1 MKKIFILG
9 ASGSIGENALSV
21 IDSNKENFELVG
33 ISVNSNVEKTNKIIK
48 KHNPKYIY
56 INDKSAIENILKT
69 EDTVICEDEK
79 ELSDIFNSSDVDIVI
94 SAISGFAGIKS
105 TFHAAKSGKKILL
118 ANKESIVAGGSLLM
132 EAVRENN
139 TELVPIDSEH
149 NAIFQC
155 LPESRSTQDVKQI
168 VITAS
173 GGPFHGRNID
183 ELNNVE
189 VQDALNHPNWEMGA
203 KITVDSASLMNK
215 GLEVIEAMWLFDISA
230 ENIEVVVH
238 RQSIIHSAVRFID
251 GSIVA
256 QLGYPDMKLPIHY
269 ALSFPQR
276 QPSSLKKFDF
286 LDYPNLSFEEPD
298 YKTFKNLSLAFL
310 AANKGGSVPCVLNAA
325 NEIVVQ
331 AFLEERVS
339 FLKMSDIIENCME
352 KISASRYFTI
362 STKGQNKYTDVDYEK
377 GDAFIFGPESRGL
390 PKEIRDSHE
399 SIFIPMKSEGRSLNL
414 ANAVSVI
421 VYEAWKAFNFQ

>member
-33 ISVNSNVEKTNKIIK
+33 ISVNSNVEKANKIIK

-69 EDTVICEDEK
+69 EDTLICEDEK

-132 EAVRENN
+132 ETVRENN

-183 ELNNVE
+183 ELNNVG
-189 VQDALNHPNWEMGA
+189 VQDALNHPNWEMGS
-203 KITVDSASLMNK
+203 KISIDSATLVNK
-215 GLEVIEAMWLFDISA
+215 CLELIEACYLFDMDESFFELVIHPESIVHSIVTFNDGSSICQMSNPDMRVPIANAMSDDNRLSIPFQPIDFNNLKLNFESFPNDRA
-230 ENIEVVVH
+230 EIVNLARE
-238 RQSIIHSAVRFID
+238 AVRED
-251 GSIVA
+251 
-256 QLGYPDMKLPIHY
+256 
-269 ALSFPQR
+269 
-276 QPSSLKKFDF
+276 SS
-286 LDYPNLSFEEPD
+286 
-298 YKTFKNLSLAFL
+298 
-310 AANKGGSVPCVLNAA
+310 KGIYFNAA
-325 NEIVVQ
+325 NEIAV
-331 AFLEERVS
+331 EN
-339 FLKMSDIIENCME
+339 FLKKRITFRQIYEVILRTFDTKEMSKFNSIEDIFEIDQEARN
-352 KISASRYFTI
+352 ISNMVI
-362 STKGQNKYTDVDYEK
+362 
-377 GDAFIFGPESRGL
+377 
-390 PKEIRDSHE
+390 
-399 SIFIPMKSEGRSLNL
+399 KSLT
-414 ANAVSVI
+414 
-421 VYEAWKAFNFQ
+421 

>member
-33 ISVNSNVEKTNKIIK
+33 ISVNSNVEKANKIIK

-132 EAVRENN
+132 ETVRENN

-173 GGPFHGRNID
+173 GGPFHGKNID
-183 ELNNVE
+183 ELNNVR
-189 VQDALNHPNWEMGA
+189 VQDALNHPNWEMGS
-203 KITVDSASLMNK
+203 KISIDSATLVNK
-215 GLEVIEAMWLFDISA
+215 CLELIEACYLFDMDESFFELVIHPESIVHSIVTFNDGSSICQMSNPDMRVPIANAMSYDKRLSIPFQPIDFNNLKLNFESFPNDRA
-230 ENIEVVVH
+230 EIVNLARE
-238 RQSIIHSAVRFID
+238 AVRED
-251 GSIVA
+251 NS
-256 QLGYPDMKLPIHY
+256 
-269 ALSFPQR
+269 
-276 QPSSLKKFDF
+276 
-286 LDYPNLSFEEPD
+286 
-298 YKTFKNLSLAFL
+298 
-310 AANKGGSVPCVLNAA
+310 KGIYFNAA
-325 NEIVVQ
+325 NEIAV
-331 AFLEERVS
+331 EN
-339 FLKMSDIIENCME
+339 FLKKKITFRQIYEVILRTFDLKEMSKFSSIEDIFEIDQEARN
-352 KISASRYFTI
+352 IS
-362 STKGQNKYTDVDYEK
+362 NKV
-377 GDAFIFGPESRGL
+377 I
-390 PKEIRDSHE
+390 
-399 SIFIPMKSEGRSLNL
+399 KSLT
-414 ANAVSVI
+414 
-421 VYEAWKAFNFQ
+421 

>member
-33 ISVNSNVEKTNKIIK
+33 ISVNSNVEKANKIIK

-132 EAVRENN
+132 ETVRENN

-183 ELNNVE
+183 ELNNVG
-189 VQDALNHPNWEMGA
+189 VQDALNHPNWEMGS
-203 KITVDSASLMNK
+203 KISIDSATLVNK
-215 GLEVIEAMWLFDISA
+215 CLELIEACYLFDMDESFFELVIHPESIVHSIVTFNDGSSICQMSNPDMRVPIANAMSDDNRLSIPFQPIDFNNLKLNFESFPNDRA
-230 ENIEVVVH
+230 EIVNLARE
-238 RQSIIHSAVRFID
+238 AVRED
-251 GSIVA
+251 
-256 QLGYPDMKLPIHY
+256 
-269 ALSFPQR
+269 
-276 QPSSLKKFDF
+276 SS
-286 LDYPNLSFEEPD
+286 
-298 YKTFKNLSLAFL
+298 
-310 AANKGGSVPCVLNAA
+310 KGIYFNAA
-325 NEIVVQ
+325 NEIAV
-331 AFLEERVS
+331 EN
-339 FLKMSDIIENCME
+339 FLKKRITFRQIYEVILRTFDTKEMSKFKSIEDIFEIDQEARN
-352 KISASRYFTI
+352 ISNMVI
-362 STKGQNKYTDVDYEK
+362 
-377 GDAFIFGPESRGL
+377 
-390 PKEIRDSHE
+390 
-399 SIFIPMKSEGRSLNL
+399 KSLT
-414 ANAVSVI
+414 
-421 VYEAWKAFNFQ
+421 

>member
-33 ISVNSNVEKTNKIIK
+33 ISVNSNVEKANKIIK

-69 EDTVICEDEK
+69 EDAVICEDEK

-132 EAVRENN
+132 ETVRENN

-183 ELNNVE
+183 ELNNVG
-189 VQDALNHPNWEMGA
+189 VQDALNHPNWEMGS
-203 KITVDSASLMNK
+203 KISIDSATLVNK
-215 GLEVIEAMWLFDISA
+215 CLELIEACYLFDMDESFFELVIHPESIVHSIVTFNDGSSICQMSNPDMRVPIANAMSDDNRLSIPFQPIDFNNLKLNFESFPNDRA
-230 ENIEVVVH
+230 EIVNLARE
-238 RQSIIHSAVRFID
+238 AVRED
-251 GSIVA
+251 
-256 QLGYPDMKLPIHY
+256 
-269 ALSFPQR
+269 
-276 QPSSLKKFDF
+276 SS
-286 LDYPNLSFEEPD
+286 
-298 YKTFKNLSLAFL
+298 
-310 AANKGGSVPCVLNAA
+310 KGIYFNAA
-325 NEIVVQ
+325 NEIAV
-331 AFLEERVS
+331 EN
-339 FLKMSDIIENCME
+339 FLKKRITFRQIYEVILRTFDTKEMSKFNSIEDIFEIDQEARN
-352 KISASRYFTI
+352 ISNMVI
-362 STKGQNKYTDVDYEK
+362 
-377 GDAFIFGPESRGL
+377 
-390 PKEIRDSHE
+390 
-399 SIFIPMKSEGRSLNL
+399 KSLT
-414 ANAVSVI
+414 
-421 VYEAWKAFNFQ
+421 

>member
-33 ISVNSNVEKTNKIIK
+33 ISLNSNVEKANKIIK
-48 KHNPKYIY
+48 KYNPKYIY
-56 INDKSAIENILKT
+56 INDKSAKENILKT
-69 EDTVICEDEK
+69 EDAVIFEDEK

-105 TFHAAKSGKKILL
+105 TFYAAKSGKKILL

-132 EAVRENN
+132 ETVRENN

-189 VQDALNHPNWEMGA
+189 VQDALNHPNWEMGS
-203 KITVDSASLMNK
+203 KISIDSATLVNK
-215 GLEVIEAMWLFDISA
+215 CLELIEASYLFDMDESFFELVIHPES
-230 ENIEVVVH
+230 IVH
-238 RQSIIHSAVRFID
+238 SIVTFNDGSSICQMSNPDMRIPIANAMSYDNRLSIPFQPIDFNNLKLNFESFPNDRSQIVQLAREAVREE
-251 GSIVA
+251 
-256 QLGYPDMKLPIHY
+256 
-269 ALSFPQR
+269 
-276 QPSSLKKFDF
+276 SS
-286 LDYPNLSFEEPD
+286 
-298 YKTFKNLSLAFL
+298 
-310 AANKGGSVPCVLNAA
+310 KGIFFNAA
-325 NEIVVQ
+325 NEVAV
-331 AFLEERVS
+331 EN
-339 FLKMSDIIENCME
+339 FLKNRISFTQIYEVILRTFDIKEMSKFNSIEDIFEIDEEARN
-352 KISASRYFTI
+352 ISNMVI
-362 STKGQNKYTDVDYEK
+362 
-377 GDAFIFGPESRGL
+377 
-390 PKEIRDSHE
+390 
-399 SIFIPMKSEGRSLNL
+399 KSLT
-414 ANAVSVI
+414 
-421 VYEAWKAFNFQ
+421 

>member
-33 ISVNSNVEKTNKIIK
+33 ISVNSNVEKANKIIK

-132 EAVRENN
+132 ETVRENN

-155 LPESRSTQDVKQI
+155 LPESRSTKDVKQI

-173 GGPFHGRNID
+173 GGPFHGKSMD
-183 ELNNVE
+183 ELNNVG
-189 VQDALNHPNWEMGA
+189 VQDALNHPNWEMGS
-203 KITVDSASLMNK
+203 KISIDSATLVNK
-215 GLEVIEAMWLFDISA
+215 CLELIEACYLFDMDESFFELVIHPESIVHSIVTFNDGSSICQMSNPDMRVPIANAMSDDNRLSIPFQPIDFNNLKLNFESFPNDRA
-230 ENIEVVVH
+230 EIVNLARE
-238 RQSIIHSAVRFID
+238 AVRED
-251 GSIVA
+251 
-256 QLGYPDMKLPIHY
+256 
-269 ALSFPQR
+269 
-276 QPSSLKKFDF
+276 SS
-286 LDYPNLSFEEPD
+286 
-298 YKTFKNLSLAFL
+298 
-310 AANKGGSVPCVLNAA
+310 KGIYFNAA
-325 NEIVVQ
+325 NEIAV
-331 AFLEERVS
+331 EN
-339 FLKMSDIIENCME
+339 FLKKRITFRQIYEVILRTFDTKEMSKFNSIEDIFEIDQEARN
-352 KISASRYFTI
+352 ISNMVI
-362 STKGQNKYTDVDYEK
+362 
-377 GDAFIFGPESRGL
+377 
-390 PKEIRDSHE
+390 
-399 SIFIPMKSEGRSLNL
+399 KSLT
-414 ANAVSVI
+414 
-421 VYEAWKAFNFQ
+421 

>member
-33 ISVNSNVEKTNKIIK
+33 ISVNSNVEKANKIIK

-79 ELSDIFNSSDVDIVI
+79 ELSNIFNSSDVDIVI

-118 ANKESIVAGGSLLM
+118 ANKETIVAGGSLLM
-132 EAVRENN
+132 ETVRENN

-173 GGPFHGRNID
+173 GGPFHGRNMD
-183 ELNNVE
+183 ELNNVG
-189 VQDALNHPNWEMGA
+189 VQDALNHPNWKMGS
-203 KITVDSASLMNK
+203 KISIDSATLVNK
-215 GLEVIEAMWLFDISA
+215 CLELIEACYLFDMDESFFELVIHPESIVHSIVTFNDGSSICQMSNPDMRVPIANAMSYDNRLTIPFQPIDFNNLKLNFESFPNDRA
-230 ENIEVVVH
+230 EIVNLARE
-238 RQSIIHSAVRFID
+238 AVRED
-251 GSIVA
+251 
-256 QLGYPDMKLPIHY
+256 
-269 ALSFPQR
+269 
-276 QPSSLKKFDF
+276 SS
-286 LDYPNLSFEEPD
+286 
-298 YKTFKNLSLAFL
+298 
-310 AANKGGSVPCVLNAA
+310 KGIYFNAA
-325 NEIVVQ
+325 NEIAV
-331 AFLEERVS
+331 EN
-339 FLKMSDIIENCME
+339 FLKKRITFRQIYEVILRTFDTKEMSKFNSIEDIFEIDQEARN
-352 KISASRYFTI
+352 ISNMVI
-362 STKGQNKYTDVDYEK
+362 
-377 GDAFIFGPESRGL
+377 
-390 PKEIRDSHE
+390 
-399 SIFIPMKSEGRSLNL
+399 KSLT
-414 ANAVSVI
+414 
-421 VYEAWKAFNFQ
+421 

>member
-21 IDSNKENFELVG
+21 IDSNKENYELVG
-33 ISVNSNVEKTNKIIK
+33 ISVNSNVEKANKIIK

-56 INDKSAIENILKT
+56 INDKSAKENILKND
-69 EDTVICEDEK
+69 DTVICEDEK

-132 EAVRENN
+132 ETVRENN

-183 ELNNVE
+183 ELNNVG
-189 VQDALNHPNWEMGA
+189 VQDALNHPNWEMGS
-203 KITVDSASLMNK
+203 KISIDSATLVNK
-215 GLEVIEAMWLFDISA
+215 CLELIEACYLFDMDESFFELVIHPESIVHSIVTFNDGSSICQMSNPDMRVPIANAMSDDNRLSIPFQPIDFNNLKLNFESFPNDRA
-230 ENIEVVVH
+230 EIVNLARE
-238 RQSIIHSAVRFID
+238 AVRED
-251 GSIVA
+251 
-256 QLGYPDMKLPIHY
+256 
-269 ALSFPQR
+269 
-276 QPSSLKKFDF
+276 SS
-286 LDYPNLSFEEPD
+286 
-298 YKTFKNLSLAFL
+298 
-310 AANKGGSVPCVLNAA
+310 KGIYFNAA
-325 NEIVVQ
+325 NEIAV
-331 AFLEERVS
+331 EN
-339 FLKMSDIIENCME
+339 FLKKRITFRQIYEVILRTFDTKEMSKFNSIEDIFEIDQEARN
-352 KISASRYFTI
+352 ISNMVI
-362 STKGQNKYTDVDYEK
+362 
-377 GDAFIFGPESRGL
+377 
-390 PKEIRDSHE
+390 
-399 SIFIPMKSEGRSLNL
+399 KSLT
-414 ANAVSVI
+414 
-421 VYEAWKAFNFQ
+421 